1 MKKFLLATAA
11 IGLMAAGSTV
21 AHAGVL
27 TGTFTISVYQGVG
40 NGNSSDPMEQ
50 ANQANPLL
58 LTAPV
63 STFTY
68 IGALD
73 FQSPPGPNTVAGF
86 IASGGG
92 TTIGTVPTT
101 ILSTG
106 GFADTTLLKI
116 TGSTPHWLQGTIDH
130 DDGVSLYQGATTIFD
145 SAGPTV
151 SISSPYFLP
160 AGSFELLY
168 VEANG
173 LPADLTFN
181 VSAVPEPATL
191 AVLGAG
197 LLGLTMVRRRR
208 V

>member
-1 MKKFLLATAA
+1 TTQNNKP
-11 IGLMAAGSTV
+11 GSTTPSL
-21 AHAGVL
+21 HG
-27 TGTFTISVYQGVG
+27 
-40 NGNSSDPMEQ
+40 
-50 ANQANPLL
+50 
-58 LTAPV
+58 
-63 STFTY
+63 
-68 IGALD
+68 
-73 FQSPPGPNTVAGF
+73 
-86 IASGGG
+86 
-92 TTIGTVPTT
+92 
-101 ILSTG
+101 
-106 GFADTTLLKI
+106 KI
-116 TGSTPHWLQGTIDH
+116 DN

-145 SAGPTV
+145 SAAPTV